1 MGRVNESWL
10 RPVGPRWWQWLAAVL
25 VSVVLGGAAV
35 WAAGY
40 VMRPAADPLGSNDH
54 VLVEVVDG
62 EVGSSISLNAVARW
76 PTTSAGVNRASGVV
90 TSLVAEGATTVT
102 QGSSL
107 FTVGLRPVVVGEGPV
122 PAFRPIGP
130 GERGDDVAQVQR
142 LLRDLSLYQGS
153 INGRVDSKT
162 ETAIRAWQRRLKLP
176 VTGRVEAGD
185 IVFLPDLPS
194 RVALDPKVV
203 AVGKQLSG
211 GEEVLSV
218 LSDEPDFEIPV
229 STSQRSL
236 IPEGTVVE
244 LTGPQGESW
253 NAVTGAPRAGEGPE
267 LAVVPLEA
275 TERSICADQ
284 CGSLA
289 VTGETRL
296 AAKVIT
302 VPTRSGL
309 VVPSSALVS
318 GLNGEVGVV
327 DEGGAMHTVQVVAS
341 ARGMSVIEGVE
352 RGLRVRVQRL

>member
-1 MGRVNESWL
+1 M
-10 RPVGPRWWQWLAAVL
+10 L

-35 WAAGY
+35 WAASY
-40 VMRPAADPLGSNDH
+40 VMRPAANPLESNDH

-62 EVGSSISLNAVARW
+62 EVGSSISLNAIARW

-90 TSLVAEGATTVT
+90 TSRIAEGATNVT
-102 QGSSL
+102 QGSAL
-107 FTVGLRPVVVGEGPV
+107 YTVGLRPVVAGEGAV

-130 GERGDDVAQVQR
+130 GDRGDDVAQVQR
-142 LLRDLSLYQGS
+142 MLRDLSLYQGS

-162 ETAIRAWQRRLKLP
+162 EAAIRAWQRRLMLP

-194 RVALDPKVV
+194 RVALDPKAV

-211 GEEVLSV
+211 GEEALSV
-218 LSDEPDFEIPV
+218 LGDAPEFELPV

-244 LTGPQGESW
+244 LTGPQGEKW
-253 NAVTGAPRAGEGPE
+253 DAVTGAPRAGEGPD
-267 LAVVPLEA
+267 LVVVPLVA
-275 TERSICADQ
+275 TGSSICADQ

-289 VTGETRL
+289 VNGETRL

-309 VVPSSALVS
+309 VVPSSSLVS
-318 GLNGEVGVV
+318 GFNGEVAVV
-327 DEGGAMHTVQVVAS
+327 DEGGAMRAVHVVAS

-352 RGLRVRVQRL
+352 RGLRVRIQKQ